1 MRRLAL
7 LALLAGAACTA
18 TQDDELRPRFGVAAG
33 QRFVSLSQDLDDPDG
48 TRDLDQADAASGFFE
63 AGADIGNDLIACR
76 VIGGRTRH
84 DAPGFANAVAEYDS
98 GLALF
103 LIGQR
108 VPVATWLEVRGLF
121 GFGLGY
127 GSLDYGGALGLEN
140 ESDLYGAVGAALELG
155 LFDHLFGGA
164 MGWAGIGGHPGES
177 DFESSSLMVYAGVR
191 F

>member
-1 MRRLAL
+1 MRCLAL
-7 LALLAGAACTA
+7 LALLALAACTA
-18 TQDDELRPRFGVAAG
+18 TEHDELRPRFGVAAG

-48 TRDLDQADAASGFFE
+48 TRDLDQADAVSGFFE
-63 AGADIGNDLIACR
+63 AGANKEHVQSSWRGKGA
-76 VIGGRTRH
+76 RTRH
-84 DAPGFANAVAEYDS
+84 DAPGFANAVAEYEN

-108 VPVATWLEVRGLF
+108 VPIASWLEVRGLF